1 MKTLALVPW
10 DISALDGG
18 GKQRCHALLTA
29 LPNVTTFALSWVN
42 KEKETTLDGMPY
54 RVIPAGVHA
63 MDRAQK
69 LFAQG
74 FKSYDV
80 MPTLCR
86 DDLNVLRKAI
96 DDFDPDL
103 IILEHP
109 WLVEFTGGRPYVY
122 DAHNHEASVAQQLF
136 GPRSLD
142 FDLVKDIE
150 KFAISGAE
158 HVTYASQQDWDDLGT
173 LMHLPPGT
181 HIPNGTHIPDSVTAG
196 KNNNLLFIGSLY
208 LPNIDAAQRLADMAD
223 LLPEYQIHLVGGS
236 STAVTTT
243 APNVIRHG
251 VMHDTQLERLMLSTD
266 VFVNLV
272 THGSGTHLKL
282 ANSLSYGIPCVSLP
296 IGSRGYG
303 DDVITC
309 ELEDVPE
316 TIDMVQK
323 DWATFSR
330 EARIA
335 AHRSYNWATIRAQFA
350 ETIHALQ

>member
-29 LPNVTTFALSWVN
+29 LPNVTTFALSWEN

-54 RVIPAGVHA
+54 RVIPCGAHA

-86 DDLNVLRKAI
+86 DDLSVLRKAI

-109 WLVEFTGGRPYVY
+109 WLVEFTDGRPYVY
-122 DAHNHEASVAQQLF
+122 DAHNWEAHNTAQLF
-136 GPRSLD
+136 GTRSLD
-142 FDLVKDIE
+142 YELVKDLE
-150 KFAISGAE
+150 KFTISGAE
-158 HVTYASQQDWDDLGT
+158 HVTYSSQLDWESLAET
-173 LMHLPPGT
+173 MHLPAGT

-196 KNNNLLFIGSLY
+196 KNNNLLFIGSMY
-208 LPNIDAAQRLADMAD
+208 QPNIDAAQRLADIAH
-223 LLPEYQIHLVGGS
+223 LLPDYQIHLVGGS

-272 THGSGTHLKL
+272 THGSGTHLKI
-282 ANSLSYGIPCVSLP
+282 ANAMSYGIPVLTLP
-296 IGSRGYG
+296 VGARGYG

-309 ELEDVPE
+309 ELDQIPATLEAIQ
-316 TIDMVQK
+316 TN
-323 DWATFSR
+323 WATHSR
-330 EARIA
+330 QARA
-335 AHRSYNWATIRAQFA
+335 DAQQFYNWATIRQQFA

>member
-10 DISALDGG
+10 DISGNDSG
-18 GKQRCHALLTA
+18 GKQRCYALLTA
-29 LPNVTTFALSWVN
+29 LPNVTTFALSWEN
-42 KEKETTLDGMPY
+42 QEKETTLDGMPY

-63 MDRAQK
+63 MDRASR
-69 LFAQG
+69 LFASG
-74 FKSYDV
+74 FHSFDV

-109 WLVEFTGGRPYVY
+109 WLVEFTGGRPHVY
-122 DAHNHEASVAQQLF
+122 DAHNWEADNIAQLF
-136 GPRSLD
+136 GTRTLD
-142 FDLVKDIE
+142 YELVRDIE

-158 HVTYASQQDWDDLGT
+158 HVTYASQLDWEALGET
-173 LMHLPPGT
+173 MHLPAGT
-181 HIPNGTHIPDSVTAG
+181 HVPNGTHIPDSVTAG
-196 KNNNLLFIGSLY
+196 NNNNLLFIGSMY
-208 LPNIDAAQRLADMAD
+208 QPNIDAAQLLADMAD
-223 LLPEYQIHLVGGS
+223 LLPEYQIHLVGAS
-236 STAVTTT
+236 SLAVTTS

-282 ANSLSYGIPCVSLP
+282 AHAMSYGIPVVTLP
-296 IGSRGYG
+296 VGSRGYG
-303 DDVITC
+303 NDVITC
-309 ELEDVPE
+309 ALEEIPA

-335 AHRSYNWATIRAQFA
+335 AQRSYDWATIRAKFA
-350 ETIHALQ
+350 DTIYALQ

>member
-29 LPNVTTFALSWVN
+29 LPNVTTFALSWEN

-54 RVIPAGVHA
+54 RVIPAGAHA
-63 MDRAQK
+63 MDRAQR
-69 LFAQG
+69 LFGQG
-74 FKSYDV
+74 FLSYDV

-86 DDLNVLRKAI
+86 EDLNVLRKAV

-122 DAHNHEASVAQQLF
+122 DAHNYEANNAAQLF
-136 GPRSLD
+136 GTRSLD
-142 FDLVKDIE
+142 FELVKDIE

-158 HVTYASQQDWDDLGT
+158 HVTYASQQDWESLRQA
-173 LMHLPPGT
+173 MHLPAGT
-181 HIPNGTHIPDSVTAG
+181 HIPNGTHIPDTVTAG
-196 KNNNLLFIGSLY
+196 KNNNLLFIGSMY
-208 LPNIDAAQRLADMAD
+208 QPNINAAQRLADMAD
-223 LLPEYQIHLVGGS
+223 LLPEYQIHLAGAS
-236 STAVTTT
+236 STAVTTS

-266 VFVNLV
+266 IFVNLV

-282 ANSLSYGIPCVSLP
+282 ANALSYGIPVVTLLV
-296 IGSRGYG
+296 GSRGYG
-303 DDVITC
+303 NDVIIC
-309 ELEDVPE
+309 ELDEVPA
-316 TIDMVQK
+316 TIDTVQK
-323 DWATFSR
+323 NWATFSR
-330 EARIA
+330 DARA
-335 AHRSYNWATIRAQFA
+335 AAQHSYDWATIRQQFA

>member
-29 LPNVTTFALSWVN
+29 LPNVTTFALSWEN
-42 KEKETTLDGMPY
+42 KDKETTLDGMPY
-54 RVIPAGVHA
+54 RVIPAGAHA
-63 MDRAQK
+63 MDRAQR
-69 LFAQG
+69 LFASG
-74 FKSYDV
+74 FHSYDV

-96 DDFDPDL
+96 DDFDPSL
-103 IILEHP
+103 LILEHP
-109 WLVEFTGGRPYVY
+109 WLVEFTDGRPYVY
-122 DAHNHEASVAQQLF
+122 DAHNWEAHNTAQLF
-136 GPRSLD
+136 GTRSLD
-142 FDLVKDIE
+142 YELVKDIE
-150 KFAISGAE
+150 KFTISGAE
-158 HVTYASQQDWDDLGT
+158 HVTYASQLDWESLAET
-173 LMHLPPGT
+173 MHLPAGT

-196 KNNNLLFIGSLY
+196 KNNNLLFIGSMY
-208 LPNIDAAQRLADMAD
+208 QPNVDAAQRLADMAD
-223 LLPEYQIHLVGGS
+223 LLPDYQIHLAGAS
-236 STAVTTT
+236 SLAVTTS

-251 VMHDTQLERLMLSTD
+251 VMHDTQLERLLLSTD

-282 ANSLSYGIPCVSLP
+282 AQALSFGIPCVSTP

-309 ELEDVPE
+309 GLEEVPA
-316 TIDMVQK
+316 TIEAVQAN
-323 DWATFSR
+323 WATHSR
-330 EARIA
+330 QARSDA
-335 AHRSYNWATIRAQFA
+335 QQFYNWSTIRAQFA